1 MYIRK
6 LQPSPKPVCWGSFHN
21 FTAEREPV
29 EGKRLGKN
37 GTVETLFQR
46 GITNPPETADFTFSI
61 YNRNMPIEHTIEI
74 NKLVRAKRRTIAL
87 IVERDGSLTVR
98 APRRVTL
105 QDIERFIHE
114 KTDWILRS
122 REKLKAIVE
131 IPKKQYMDGECFLY
145 LGQDHE
151 LRLVPPQRP
160 ALKFDSGFTLST
172 SALERG
178 EQAFIKWYKT
188 HALTVFTERVNHYA
202 TLHGLTPKQVKVN
215 SARTRWGSCSA
226 DGTINFTWR
235 LVMAPLDVIDYVVLH
250 ELAHIKIKNH
260 SPRFWKLVESLCP
273 DFKRHRK
280 WLREHGE
287 KLNL

>member
-1 MYIRK
+1 MEQ
-6 LQPSPKPVCWGSFHN
+6 LS
-21 FTAEREPV
+21 
-29 EGKRLGKN
+29 
-37 GTVETLFQR
+37 TLFQR
-46 GITNPPETADFTFSI
+46 GLINPPLTADFSFSI
-61 YNRNMPIEHTIEI
+61 YNRGMLSEPIIEI

-98 APRRVTL
+98 APRRVTI
-105 QDIERFIHE
+105 QDIEQFIHE

-122 REKLKAIVE
+122 REKIKAIVE
-131 IPKKQYMDGECFLY
+131 IPKKQYVDGEHFLF

-151 LRLVPPQRP
+151 LRLVPPQRT
-160 ALKFDSGFTLST
+160 ALQFDGGFTLST
-172 SALERG
+172 SARERG

-188 HALTVFTERVNHYA
+188 QALTVFTERVKHYA
-202 TLHGLTPKQVKVN
+202 ALHGLMPKQVKVN
-215 SARTRWGSCSA
+215 SAKTRWGSCSA

-250 ELAHIKIKNH
+250 ELAHLKIKNH

-287 KLNL
+287 KLTL